1 MAKIGE
7 LFALTGIDGSG
18 KATQT
23 KLLVDRI
30 KARGKNVITL
40 DFPRYE
46 DAFFGRLV
54 ARYLR
59 GEFGDVDQ
67 VNPYLAALMYA
78 GDRWEARDQLRKAA
92 DEGAVVVCNRY
103 VADNMAHQGG
113 KIKNATLR
121 QRFYGWI
128 EELEHTVY
136 GLPHPD
142 LNIYLD
148 VPVEVAQGLI
158 NLKEQRSYLLGE
170 KKDIH
175 EADAMHLKS
184 ARAAYI
190 ELSTLYFNWVKI
202 ECAPNNDI
210 LSPEEIA
217 EKVWAE
223 VKGFL
228 DK

>member
-1 MAKIGE
+1 MAKTGE
-7 LFALTGIDGSG
+7 LFVLTGIDGSG

-23 KLLVDRI
+23 KLLVNRI
-30 KARGKNVITL
+30 KASGRNVMTL

-46 DAFFGRLV
+46 EAFFGHMV

-59 GEFGDVDQ
+59 GEFGDTDQ
-67 VNPYLAALMYA
+67 VNPYLASLMYA
-78 GDRWEARDQLRKAA
+78 GDRWEAKDKLLKAA
-92 DEGAVVVCNRY
+92 EAGVVMVCNRY

-142 LNIYLD
+142 LNILLD
-148 VPVEVAQGLI
+148 VPVEVAQRLI
-158 NLKEQRSYLLGE
+158 NLKEQRAYLLGE

-184 ARAAYI
+184 ARQAFI
-190 ELSTLYFNWVKI
+190 ELATLYFNWVKI
-202 ECAPNNDI
+202 ECAPNNEI
-210 LSPEEIA
+210 LPPEEIA

-228 DK
+228 G

>member
-1 MAKIGE
+1 MAKTGE
-7 LFALTGIDGSG
+7 LFVLTGIDGSG

-30 KARGKNVITL
+30 KARGRNAL
-40 DFPRYE
+40 RFDFPRYE
-46 DAFFGRLV
+46 DAFFGRMV
-54 ARYLR
+54 GRYLR
-59 GEFGDVDQ
+59 GEFGDVEQ
-67 VNPYLAALMYA
+67 VNPYLASLMYA
-78 GDRWEARDQLRKAA
+78 GDRWEVKDQLVKAA
-92 DEGAVVVCNRY
+92 AEGAVVVCNRY

-136 GLPHPD
+136 GLPHAD
-142 LNIYLD
+142 LNILLD

-158 NLKEQRSYLLGE
+158 NLKEQRAYLQGE

-175 EADAMHLKS
+175 EANALHLKA
-184 ARAAYI
+184 ARLAYL

-202 ECAPNNDI
+202 ECAPHNDI

-217 EKVWAE
+217 EKVWNE

-228 DK
+228 G